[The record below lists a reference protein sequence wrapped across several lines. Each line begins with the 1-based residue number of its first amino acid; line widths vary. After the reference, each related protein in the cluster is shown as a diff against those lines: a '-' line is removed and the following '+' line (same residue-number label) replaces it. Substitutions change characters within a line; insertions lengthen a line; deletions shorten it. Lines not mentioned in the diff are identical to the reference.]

1 MFTMSTLPATG
12 TALPAPDGV
21 LRAMEENAPEPT
33 VNIAPANVDYDFG
46 RVITEV
52 STGPARADS
61 GVWRYGS
68 SVSIDIECFNG

>member
-1 MFTMSTLPATG
+1 MSTLPATG

-52 STGPARADS
+52 STGSCGFGGGVMVRAC
-61 GVWRYGS
+61 
-68 SVSIDIECFNG
+68 ECFND